1 LRKRESGE
9 QDAGAGMSVNNR
21 GKLLEEVR
29 KILADAGFSVSDP
42 IALKSISFDLVA
54 RRDDSLLVLKVLQN
68 IDAFNKED
76 ADQMKVLADALA
88 GRTAVVGLRSS
99 AKKLDEGI
107 VYSRFGVPILSLDTF
122 GEFLKEG
129 VPPIVF
135 AAPGGLYVKINS
147 DLLRELRTERNISLG
162 TLAEIAGVSRKA
174 IQMYEDGMG
183 AIIDVAVKLEE
194 FLNEPIVMPL
204 NPFEYMHDKGQ
215 PLELTEDTD
224 RLHNEVFRMLETMG
238 YAVQPTARC
247 PFEAVT
253 TDEKFMLLTGV
264 ERYGPML
271 EKKADAVASVSRVVG
286 RKAVIITDKD
296 ARMKSVHEMPLMSR
310 RELAGAE
317 DKKEMMDIIRER
329 SKKGG

>member
-1 LRKRESGE
+1 
-9 QDAGAGMSVNNR
+9 MSIDNR

-42 IALKSISFDLVA
+42 ISLKSISFDLVA

-68 IDAFNKED
+68 VDAFNKED
-76 ADQMKVLADALA
+76 ADQMMVLADALD
-88 GRTAVVGLRSS
+88 GRTAVIGLRSS
-99 AKKLDEGI
+99 SKKLDEGI

-122 GEFLKEG
+122 EEFLKEG
-129 VPPIVF
+129 VPPIIF

-147 DLLRELRTERNISLG
+147 DLLKEIRTQRNISLG

-183 AIIDVAVKLEE
+183 AIVDVAVKLEE

-204 NPFEYMHDKGQ
+204 NPFEYMRDKEY
-215 PLELTEDTD
+215 PFDRPEDTD
-224 RLHNEVFRMLETMG
+224 KLHNDVFRMLKTMG
-238 YAVQPTARC
+238 YSVQPTARC

-253 TDEKFMLLTGV
+253 SDERMVLLTGV

-271 EKKADAVASVSRVVG
+271 EKKADAVASVSRVIE
-286 RKAVIITDKD
+286 RRAVIITDRD

-317 DKKEMMDIIRER
+317 DRKKVLDMIKER
-329 SKKGG
+329 SKEGS

>member
-1 LRKRESGE
+1 
-9 QDAGAGMSVNNR
+9 MSIDNR
-21 GKLLEEVR
+21 GKLLSEVR
-29 KILADAGFSVSDP
+29 RILADAGFSVSDP

-54 RRDDSLLVLKVLQN
+54 RRGDALLVLKVLQN

-76 ADQMKVLADALA
+76 ADQMMVLAEALD

-99 AKKLDEGI
+99 SKRLDEGI
-107 VYSRFGVPILSLDTF
+107 IYSRFGVPILALDTF
-122 GEFLKEG
+122 EEFLSEG

-135 AAPGGLYVKINS
+135 AAPGGLYVKIDS

-194 FLNEPIVMPL
+194 FLNEPIVVPL
-204 NPFEYMHDKGQ
+204 NPFEYMRDKEQ
-215 PLELTEDTD
+215 LLERLEDKD

-238 YAVQPTARC
+238 YSVRPTARC

-253 TDEKFMLLTGV
+253 ADEKTVLLTGV

-271 EKKADAVASVSRVVG
+271 EKKADAVASVSRVVE
-286 RKAVIITDKD
+286 RRAVIFTDKD
-296 ARMKSVHEMPLMSR
+296 ARRKSVHEMPLMSR

-317 DKKEMMDIIRER
+317 DRKKVLDMIKER
-329 SKKGG
+329 SKEGS